1 MWINNANFT
10 TKQHVAY
17 MVSVSNMLCT
27 NEHVNRML
35 PMLEMKYSVSK
46 KRSVRCLFLTRN
58 RGRTGC
64 VRIVGNDH
72 KARHKATL
80 PAESH

>member
-46 KRSVRCLFLTRN
+46 KEVCAACF
-58 RGRTGC
+58 
-64 VRIVGNDH
+64 
-72 KARHKATL
+72 
-80 PAESH
+80 